1 MAIFT
6 ISPVNSLQ
14 FIRRNSDAE
23 NFNNTLF
30 HELSDIIS
38 KTAYF
43 QKVVNGE
50 TLTIQIKTDYDSI
63 TASLY
68 NINTKASTSLTPA
81 EKSTYTD
88 FSFWEIPVTI
98 STNGQYKIYI
108 SATLSGGN
116 TIYYESQLI
125 QVATSWD
132 GIKIEYYNDDNTI
145 YVDYSTGI
153 KHAVN
158 AFGIV
163 KFSDIGG
170 KDELYNNR
178 GTEQRIYSEYEA
190 INTLTLEDI
199 PFYLA
204 KQLIFASRLDH
215 FIVNDVEYIVKEHSI
230 SDHLGSHN
238 VDLTLKMT
246 EKYVEGI
253 NADYASG
260 VLTGTATA
268 DSTIITADDTVH
280 TGDETI

>member
-14 FIRRNSDAE
+14 FVRRNTNAE
-23 NFNNTLF
+23 SFNNTLF

-50 TLTIQIKTDYDSI
+50 TITIQIKTDYDSI

-68 NINTKASTSLTPA
+68 NINTKALTSLTPV
-81 EKSTYTD
+81 EESTYTD
-88 FSFWEIPVTI
+88 FSFWEIPITI
-98 STNGQYKIYI
+98 NTNGQYKIYI

-116 TIYYESQLI
+116 AVYYESQLI
-125 QVATSWD
+125 QVASSWD
-132 GIKIEYYNDDNTI
+132 GVKIDYYNDDNTI

-153 KHAVN
+153 RHLVN
-158 AFGIV
+158 VFGIV
-163 KFSDIGG
+163 KFSDVGG

-190 INTLTLEDI
+190 INTLTVEDI

-215 FIVNDVEYIVKEHSI
+215 FIVNDVEYIVKDHSI

-238 VDLTLKMT
+238 VDLVLKMT

-260 VLTGTATA
+260 VLRGIATA